1 MSVVEISSSSSG
13 RVESR
18 QSLRKVRIDV
28 EGSRGPYYWKQRICT
43 RIKEGRDETG
53 GSVLVVIPRDI
64 SVFLTFIV
72 MCFQNGGF
80 TL

>member
-1 MSVVEISSSSSG
+1 MRVAEISNSRSDL
-13 RVESR
+13 VESR
-18 QSLRKVRIDV
+18 RFLRKVRIDV

-43 RIKEGRDETG
+43 RIKEGRDETI

-64 SVFLTFIV
+64 SLFLTFVV

-80 TL
+80 TP